1 MLKRAVPWN
10 KYVNTFISLFL
21 RYSCAYGGVLEK
33 QKCTSVFLRA
43 PCIIPLMKLVNTFLD
58 ACRTLVR
65 GWMNLLAVI
74 LNKLSGGKLSPNA
87 VTILALLMHLP
98 IAWLIATGHYWWAA
112 GLLLI
117 FGLFDALD
125 GALAR
130 LQKRAGNAG
139 MLLDATTDRIKET
152 ILYCGAAYSF
162 INGPR
167 PVFAVWA
174 VAACG
179 ASLCVSY
186 VKAKGETAVSDHN
199 LTPNEINR
207 LFQDGLLRFEI
218 RMTILILG
226 LVSGRLALAVVLIA
240 ISSTITAF
248 GRLISITKYL
258 LSNEAK

>member
-1 MLKRAVPWN
+1 M
-10 KYVNTFISLFL
+10 T
-21 RYSCAYGGVLEK
+21 
-33 QKCTSVFLRA
+33 
-43 PCIIPLMKLVNTFLD
+43 LMKLVNAFLD
-58 ACRTLVR
+58 ACRSVVR
-65 GWMNLLAVI
+65 GWMNLLASF
-74 LNKLSGGKLSPNA
+74 LNTISGGKLSPNA

-98 IAWLIATGHYWWAA
+98 IGWLIATDHYWWGA
-112 GLLLI
+112 GLLLV

-152 ILYCGAAYSF
+152 ILYCGVAYSLAASS
-162 INGPR
+162 NPKL
-167 PVFAVWA
+167 AVWA

-186 VKAKGETAVSDHN
+186 VKAKGETAVSDHQ
-199 LTPNEINR
+199 LSPNEVNR

-226 LVSGRLALAVVLIA
+226 LVFNLLVLAVIA
-240 ISSTITAF
+240 IAIFSTITAI
-248 GRLISITKYL
+248 GRLLSITKYL

>member
-1 MLKRAVPWN
+1 
-10 KYVNTFISLFL
+10 
-21 RYSCAYGGVLEK
+21 
-33 QKCTSVFLRA
+33 
-43 PCIIPLMKLVNTFLD
+43 MKLLNAFLD
-58 ACRTLVR
+58 GCRSLVR
-65 GWMNLLAVI
+65 GWMNLLAVL

-87 VTILALLMHLP
+87 VTILALIMHLP
-98 IAWLIATGHYWWAA
+98 IAWLIATGHFWWAA
-112 GLLLI
+112 LLLLV

-152 ILYCGAAYSF
+152 ILYCGAAYALIESDQ
-162 INGPR
+162 PKM
-167 PVFAVWA
+167 AVWA

-186 VKAKGETAVSDHN
+186 VKAKGETAVSDSN

-218 RMTILILG
+218 RMTILIIG
-226 LVSGRLALAVVLIA
+226 LLINQLA
-240 ISSTITAF
+240 ISVVIIAVFSTLTAF
-248 GRLISITKYL
+248 GRLIKITQYL
-258 LSNEAK
+258 LSAEANKTK

>member
-1 MLKRAVPWN
+1 
-10 KYVNTFISLFL
+10 
-21 RYSCAYGGVLEK
+21 
-33 QKCTSVFLRA
+33 
-43 PCIIPLMKLVNTFLD
+43 MKLVNAFLD
-58 ACRTLVR
+58 ACRSVVR
-65 GWMNLLAVI
+65 GWMNLLASF
-74 LNKLSGGKLSPNA
+74 LNTISGGKLSPNA

-98 IAWLIATGHYWWAA
+98 IGWLIATDHYWWGA
-112 GLLLI
+112 GLLLV

-152 ILYCGAAYSF
+152 ILYCGVAYSLAASS
-162 INGPR
+162 NPKL
-167 PVFAVWA
+167 AVWA

-186 VKAKGETAVSDHN
+186 VKAKGETAVSDHQ
-199 LTPNEINR
+199 LSPNEVNR

-226 LVSGRLALAVVLIA
+226 LVFNLLVLAVIA
-240 ISSTITAF
+240 IAIFSTITAI
-248 GRLISITKYL
+248 GRLLSITKYL